1 MTDLTLDPDSVADPV
16 GRKTA
21 SSRAYQTIRE
31 MIFAGR
37 FEPGERL
44 KEDDLTSLC
53 GVSRTPVRE
62 ALRRLATEGLVIDNP
77 HHGVQVAVVQV
88 ADLEEIYTLRAMV
101 ESHAAMRAA
110 TRISPDQIERLKTL
124 AAIMEDAIEEGEEA
138 DQLRFIPANAEFHRC
153 IWEAA
158 LSPRLAHMAALV
170 VELPLTV
177 RTFSSYSA
185 DDRRR
190 SAVHHRD
197 IIAAFEARS
206 PEWASSVM
214 SSHIHAA
221 FQALARENKGAD
233 AKLQAGLLAP

>member
-1 MTDLTLDPDSVADPV
+1 MTDLILETDVAADPALRV
-16 GRKTA
+16 TA

-31 MIFAGR
+31 MIFAGH
-37 FEPGERL
+37 FAPGERL
-44 KEDDLTSLC
+44 KEDDLTTLC

-62 ALRRLATEGLVIDNP
+62 ALRRLGTEGLVIDNP
-77 HHGVQVAVVQV
+77 HHGVQVAIVRVE
-88 ADLEEIYTLRAMV
+88 DLEEIYALRAMV

-110 TRISPDQIERLKTL
+110 TRISPAHIDRLKAL
-124 AAIMEDAIEEGEEA
+124 AAIMENAIEEGEEA
-138 DQLRFIPANAEFHRC
+138 DQVRFIPANAEFHRC

-158 LSPRLAHMAALV
+158 LSPRLAHMASLV

-206 PEWASSVM
+206 PEWASAIM

-221 FQALARENKGAD
+221 FQALARAHR
-233 AKLQAGLLAP
+233 QAAETAAAV

>member
-1 MTDLTLDPDSVADPV
+1 MTDLIVDPDIAIDPV
-16 GRKTA
+16 GRMTA
-21 SSRAYQTIRE
+21 SSRAHQTIRE
-31 MIFAGR
+31 MIFAGHYA
-37 FEPGERL
+37 PGERL
-44 KEDDLTSLC
+44 KEDDLTLLC

-62 ALRRLATEGLVIDNP
+62 ALRRLAAEGLVIDNP

-101 ESHAAMRAA
+101 ESHAAARAA
-110 TRISPDQIERLKTL
+110 TRITGEQIARLKAL
-124 AAIMEDAIEEGEEA
+124 AAVMEDAIEEGEAA
-138 DQLRFIPANAEFHRC
+138 DRVRFIPANAEFHRC

-158 LSPRLAHMAALV
+158 MSPRLAHMAALV

-206 PEWASSVM
+206 PDWASSVM

-221 FQALARENKGAD
+221 FQALARSHKAMD
-233 AKLQAGLLAP
+233 AKA

>member
-1 MTDLTLDPDSVADPV
+1 MSDLVLEPDSSADPA
-16 GRKTA
+16 GRMTA

-37 FEPGERL
+37 FAPGERL
-44 KEDDLTSLC
+44 KEDDLTTLC

-62 ALRRLATEGLVIDNP
+62 ALRRLGTEGLVIDNP
-77 HHGVQVAVVQV
+77 HHGVQVAVVRV
-88 ADLEEIYTLRAMV
+88 ADLEEIYALRAMV
-101 ESHAAMRAA
+101 ESHAAQRAA
-110 TRISPDQIERLKTL
+110 TRITAAQIARLKTL
-124 AAIMEDAIEEGEEA
+124 AEVMEAAIEEGEAA
-138 DQLRFIPANAEFHRC
+138 DRVRFIPANAEFHRC

-158 LSPRLAHMAALV
+158 MSPRLAHMAALV

-206 PEWASSVM
+206 PDWASSIM

-221 FQALARENKGAD
+221 FQALARSHGTMD
-233 AKLQAGLLAP
+233 AKT